1 MKSSLLFSKFIR
13 FTLVVVI
20 CMSCGEDSAPE
31 EMEDDREGINILQLN
46 FETPNE
52 EPIVLRFEDL
62 DGAGG
67 NDPIIQSPALLPL
80 TQYFVTAEV
89 FRGTTDLTTEISEES
104 SIHQYFYA
112 ANIVDLVVTY
122 GDRDGN
128 GFPLGAFVAI
138 RTGDVGQGSL
148 AVSLMHRTDKD
159 GEGVSEGNLF
169 NAGGKT
175 DIQVTFPIVIE

>member
-1 MKSSLLFSKFIR
+1 
-13 FTLVVVI
+13 
-20 CMSCGEDSAPE
+20 MSCGEDAIPE
-31 EMEDDREGINILQLN
+31 EIEDDREGINILQLN

-52 EPIVLRFEDL
+52 ETIVLRYEDL
-62 DGAGG
+62 DGNGG
-67 NDPIIQSPALLPL
+67 NDPVIQSVPLLEL

-89 FRGTTDLTTEISEES
+89 FKGTSDITTEISEES

-112 ANIVDLVVTY
+112 ANDADMVVTY

-138 RTGDVGQGSL
+138 RTGDAGEGSL
-148 AVSLMHRTDKD
+148 AVSLMHKPDKD
-159 GEGVSEGNLF
+159 GQGVSEGNLL